1 MVDKLSD
8 LTGEVKPKTVTVN
21 GVTLALKEFDM
32 RTRGLW
38 LDTADEYGLAEMQTE
53 IQTEV
58 IPRISNISNSVETDP
73 RVKSIQAR
81 LDKLQQKHD
90 AILEVYATD
99 DEPEDV
105 EEQLNTVLVRM
116 EKAADELNGMISIVQ
131 KEVVE
136 GAREAEQRITELMEA
151 QDEARVSFVWTLAR
165 AMGKTSKDFDEFLAG
180 CDSEDYQ
187 AADRF
192 LKEGNAPWASL
203 YTDRVQERSK
213 KTKS

>member
-8 LTGEVKPKTVTVN
+8 LTGEVRPKTVTVN
-21 GVTLALKEFDM
+21 GVTLGLKEFDM

-38 LDTADEYGLAEMQTE
+38 LDVASEYELAKIQTE

-90 AILEVYATD
+90 AIMEVYATD
-99 DEPEDV
+99 DEPEDA
-105 EEQLNTVLVRM
+105 EEQLDAVLVRM
-116 EKAADELNGMISIVQ
+116 EKAADELNAMIAVVQ
-131 KEVVE
+131 REVVE
-136 GAREAEQRITELMEA
+136 GAREAEKRITELMEA
-151 QDEARVSFVWTLAR
+151 QDEARVYFVWQLAT
-165 AMGKTSKDFDEFLAG
+165 ALGKTGEDFDEFLAG
-180 CDSEDYQ
+180 CDSEDYE

-192 LKEGNAPWASL
+192 LSAGNAPWASL
-203 YTDRVQERSK
+203 YMDRVRERSK
-213 KTKS
+213 KISN

>member
-8 LTGEVKPKTVTVN
+8 LTGEVSPKTVVVN
-21 GVTLALKEFDM
+21 GVKMALKEFDM

-38 LDTADEYGLAEMQTE
+38 LDVAEEYKLSEIQNE

-58 IPRISNISNSVETDP
+58 IPRISAISNNVETDP

-105 EEQLNTVLVRM
+105 EEQLEAVLTRM
-116 EKAADELNGMISIVQ
+116 ERSADELNEMISVVQ
-131 KEVVE
+131 REVVE

-151 QDEARVSFVWTLAR
+151 QDEARVYFVWQLGR
-165 AMGKTSKDFDEFLAG
+165 AMGKTDKDFDEFLAG
-180 CDSEDYQ
+180 CDSEDYE

-192 LKEGNAPWASL
+192 LSAGNAPWASL

-213 KTKS
+213 RTRS